1 MTRVHKGF
9 VYIDTST
16 HALCNLRWSYM
27 KRYIITPYA
36 NMTGLRC
43 AAANIM
49 QGMYDAA
56 ADFSSMISVS

>member
-1 MTRVHKGF
+1 
-9 VYIDTST
+9 
-16 HALCNLRWSYM
+16 M